1 MAASS
6 DRSKLR
12 NWLPG
17 TLGVV
22 VLFGLAGY
30 AGLSQGRNEP
40 TPTEPASVATA
51 AKPEQAKQEQA
62 KPAAAQTAAKAAPTE
77 TKAAPTE
84 TKAAPTET
92 KAAPKVAASQPAASP
107 APAPKAAP
115 QAAAPAAP
123 KVAAAPAAPAP
134 DAKAP
139 AHNMGHNMGHSMAQ
153 APAAPSAPAAAP
165 AAKVAATT
173 TVDGDAAH
181 GRQVFKKCQA
191 CHSMQPGKNLL
202 GPSLAGIVGT
212 KAGEVPNY
220 SFSNAMK
227 QSGITWTPE
236 KLDAYL
242 KDPQKVVPGNKMPFP
257 GLKTDSDRTDVIA
270 FLAASAEGGG
280 AAPAAAATPAPAPAG
295 NAAAPVPA
303 ARAPAAQAAA
313 RPVMTYLSDAKY
325 TLRSGIAEGRMVF
338 LGVGGT
344 IDGKVNPIL
353 TAVEGQVVQVTLING
368 EGTEHDIVFPDQ
380 DARSPRVV
388 SKGASTSIVFR
399 AGKAGDFLYFC
410 DVPGHRLAGM
420 EGQFLVTAT
429 PSAQVTVEADISR
442 LPTDLPPPIGKRD
455 PKTVRLDLLTVEME
469 GRLAEGTTFGYWTFN
484 GKVPG
489 PFVRVRVGDTVD
501 VHLKNAADS
510 NMIHSVDFHA
520 ATGPGGGAAALQ
532 VDPGKE
538 KSMSFK
544 ALKPGLY
551 VYHCA
556 TPMVAEHIANGMYG
570 LILVEPEEGLPPVDH
585 EFYLMQGEIYT
596 DAAFGQH
603 GSQEFS
609 VEKLLAE
616 KPEYFVF
623 NGSVG
628 ALTKLHPLHA
638 KVGET
643 VRLYFGVGG
652 PNFTS
657 SFHVIGEIF
666 DKVYNLGGTI
676 SPPLEGIQTVS
687 VPPGGAVITEFKLD
701 VPGGY
706 TIVDH
711 ALSRAERGLAGVLV
725 VEGEPNPDIFN
736 GVVEPGMGH

>member
-30 AGLSQGRNEP
+30 AGLSQGRNESKP
-40 TPTEPASVATA
+40 AEPATAVAA
-51 AKPEQAKQEQA
+51 AKPEQAKPEQAKPEQAKSEQA
-62 KPAAAQTAAKAAPTE
+62 KPAAAQTAAKVAPAE
-77 TKAAPTE
+77 TKAAP
-84 TKAAPTET
+84 AET
-92 KAAPKVAASQPAASP
+92 KAAPKVAASQPAA
-107 APAPKAAP
+107 APKAAP
-115 QAAAPAAP
+115 PAAAPAAP
-123 KVAAAPAAPAP
+123 KVAAAPAS

-153 APAAPSAPAAAP
+153 APAAPAAAP

-173 TVDGDAAH
+173 VEGDVAH

-242 KDPQKVVPGNKMPFP
+242 QDPQKVVPGNKMPFP

-270 FLAASAEGGG
+270 FLAASSE
-280 AAPAAAATPAPAPAG
+280 AAPAAAATPAPA
-295 NAAAPVPA
+295 
-303 ARAPAAQAAA
+303 APAASAPAPAAQAPAPQAAA
-313 RPVMTYLSDAKY
+313 RPVAAYLSDAKY

-455 PKTVRLDLLTVEME
+455 PKTVRVDLLTVEME

-489 PFVRVRVGDTVD
+489 PFVRVRVGDTVE

-570 LILVEPEEGLPPVDH
+570 MILVEPEDGLPPVDH

-596 DAAFGQH
+596 DAAYGQH

-676 SPPLEGIQTVS
+676 SPPLEGIQTVT

-711 ALSRAERGLAGVLV
+711 ALSRAERGLAGMLV
-725 VEGEPNPDIFN
+725 VEGEPNPSIFD

>member
-1 MAASS
+1 MTFFP
-6 DRSKLR
+6 RSNLK

-22 VLFGLAGY
+22 GVFALLAV
-30 AGLSQGRNEP
+30 AGLSHNSANSETSQTEASAS
-40 TPTEPASVATA
+40 TPATPDNA
-51 AKPEQAKQEQA
+51 RA
-62 KPAAAQTAAKAAPTE
+62 KPAATAPASSPQAAPAKTAAMAASKADSTKTASSEAMPAAQTTASATATANPPAAHNHVMSMAPAKTPP
-77 TKAAPTE
+77 AQVAQANPT
-84 TKAAPTET
+84 A
-92 KAAPKVAASQPAASP
+92 PAASTGTSNI
-107 APAPKAAP
+107 A
-115 QAAAPAAP
+115 
-123 KVAAAPAAPAP
+123 
-134 DAKAP
+134 
-139 AHNMGHNMGHSMAQ
+139 
-153 APAAPSAPAAAP
+153 
-165 AAKVAATT
+165 
-173 TVDGDAAH
+173 GDIVH
-181 GRQVFKKCQA
+181 GQQVYKKCQA
-191 CHSMQPGKNLL
+191 CHSLEPGRNLV
-202 GPSLAGIVGT
+202 GPSLSGIVGS
-212 KAGEVPNY
+212 KAGDVPNY
-220 SFSNAMK
+220 NFSSAMK

-242 KDPQKVVPGNKMPFP
+242 ADPQKVVPGNKMPFP
-257 GLKTDSDRTDVIA
+257 GLKTEDDRTDVIA
-270 FLAASAEGGG
+270 FLAKKNAPATSTAQPAAKPAEKTSAA
-280 AAPAAAATPAPAPAG
+280 AAPAPQTPRQAV
-295 NAAAPVPA
+295 NA
-303 ARAPAAQAAA
+303 
-313 RPVMTYLSDAKY
+313 YLSDAKY
-325 TLRSGIAEGRMVF
+325 TLRSGIADGRMVF

-368 EGTEHDIVFPDQ
+368 EGAEHDIVFPDQ
-380 DARSPRVV
+380 DARSPRVI

-399 AGKAGDFLYFC
+399 ASKAGDFLYYC

-420 EGQFLVTAT
+420 EGQLLVTST
-429 PSAQVTVEADISR
+429 PAAQVTVEADISR
-442 LPTDLPPPIGKRD
+442 PPTDLPPPIGKRD
-455 PKTVRLDLLTVEME
+455 PKTVRLDLFTVEME

-489 PFVRVRVGDTVD
+489 PMVRVRVGDTVD

-538 KSMSFK
+538 KSMTFK

-570 LILVEPEEGLPPVDH
+570 MILVEPEEGLSKVDH
-585 EFYLMQGEIYT
+585 EFYVMQGEIYT
-596 DAAFGQH
+596 EAPFGQR

-628 ALTKLHPLHA
+628 AITKLHPLHA

-643 VRLYFGVGG
+643 VRIFFGVGG

-666 DKVYNLGGTI
+666 DKVYNLGGLI
-676 SPPLEGIQTVS
+676 SPPLEGIQTVT

-706 TIVDH
+706 TLVDH
-711 ALSRAERGLAGVLV
+711 ALARAERGLAGMLV
-725 VEGEPNPDIFN
+725 VEGEPNRDIYN

>member
-1 MAASS
+1 MASPS
-6 DRSKLR
+6 DRSSVK

-17 TLGVV
+17 VAGVV
-22 VLFGLAGY
+22 ILFALAGY
-30 AGLSQGRNEP
+30 AGVSQGHREQASAE
-40 TPTEPASVATA
+40 TAAATTSTKLEQPAAKAVAETKPATA
-51 AKPEQAKQEQA
+51 EA
-62 KPAAAQTAAKAAPTE
+62 KPAAETKTAQAKVAQADTKTASPPAKAAAPAQVAIAPASAAKAAAT
-77 TKAAPTE
+77 
-84 TKAAPTET
+84 
-92 KAAPKVAASQPAASP
+92 
-107 APAPKAAP
+107 
-115 QAAAPAAP
+115 
-123 KVAAAPAAPAP
+123 PAAPASAASP
-134 DAKAP
+134 H
-139 AHNMGHNMGHSMAQ
+139 AHGHDMSKMAQ
-153 APAAPSAPAAAP
+153 APAAKPAA
-165 AAKVAATT
+165 AAKVATT
-173 TVDGDAAH
+173 AVEGDVVH

-212 KAGEVPNY
+212 KAGEVANY
-220 SFSNAMK
+220 SFSTAMK

-242 KDPQKVVPGNKMPFP
+242 ADPQKVVPGNKMPFP

-270 FLAASAEGGG
+270 FLASSAEAASAS
-280 AAPAAAATPAPAPAG
+280 AAPAANAAIPAPAAHH
-295 NAAAPVPA
+295 
-303 ARAPAAQAAA
+303 APAPQAAS
-313 RPVMTYLSDAKY
+313 RPVTAYLSDAKY
-325 TLRSGIAEGRMVF
+325 TLRSGIADGRMVF
-338 LGVGGT
+338 LGIGGT

-380 DARSPRVV
+380 DARSPRVI

-399 AGKAGDFLYFC
+399 AGKAGDFLYYC

-442 LPTDLPPPIGKRD
+442 PPTDLPPPIGKRD

-501 VHLKNAADS
+501 VHLKNAAES

-570 LILVEPEEGLPPVDH
+570 MILVEPEEGLPPVDH
-585 EFYLMQGEIYT
+585 EFYIMQGEIYT
-596 DAAFGQH
+596 DAAFGQR

-609 VEKLLAE
+609 VEKLLSE

-628 ALTKLHPLHA
+628 AITKLHPLHA

-666 DKVYNLGGTI
+666 DKVYNLGGVT
-676 SPPLEGIQTVS
+676 SAPLHDIQTVT

-701 VPGGY
+701 VPGNY
-706 TIVDH
+706 ILVDH
-711 ALSRAERGLAGVLV
+711 ALARMERGLVGMLH
-725 VEGEPNPDIFN
+725 VEGPPNTEIYD
-736 GVVEPGMGH
+736 GKVEPGSGH